1 LDTKRLGVFPKKAHT
16 LSENGTSPSASSH
29 MDASHCSRELN
40 QKRFATDR
48 RRWRLSK
55 KTKIKKIFWYQA
67 QEKTEPGPD
76 GPNAL
81 GWYGRLRGPI
91 SPLSLI
97 NSVIN
102 HDAGRRTALVLK
114 RFSKRKEFSKLR
126 KVFKSGWSTTRVLA
140 KWDREIMLFIGN
152 KPKGRSISKIPR
164 FLGGFKWSLYFSWS
178 SA

>member
-1 LDTKRLGVFPKKAHT
+1 
-16 LSENGTSPSASSH
+16 